1 MPRTSPDIEIE
12 EINGEKYPTLKA
24 AQDSARVMLARD
36 LAETIRTLIQRGA
49 LEIKD
54 GQIIPKAN

>member
-12 EINGEKYPTLKA
+12 EINGEKYPTLEA

-36 LAETIRTLIQRGA
+36 LAETIRTLIQRDA
-49 LEIKD
+49 LEVND
-54 GQIIPKAN
+54 GRIIPKAN